1 MGYDPDKLIVE
12 ILQMV
17 RVLKDGEEVK
27 MSKRSGK
34 AITLKDLIDEAGVDA
49 LRYMFSSKA
58 LSSHMDLDLDLIV
71 KQSNENPV
79 YYVQYAYARICS
91 LFRNM
96 QANSLEF
103 IESTSLDKVE
113 DEVKELVG
121 LLLQYPKVVE
131 EAATKR
137 LPHKISTYVYSLAS
151 AFHSFYNDNKIISD
165 DLDKT
170 NQLLTVSK
178 ATGIVLKDALSLIGV
193 GVKEKM

>member
-1 MGYDPDKLIVE
+1 MPRYTSGSSEGCI
-12 ILQMV
+12 
-17 RVLKDGEEVK
+17 R
-27 MSKRSGK
+27 SKRRG
-34 AITLKDLIDEAGVDA
+34 
-49 LRYMFSSKA
+49 
-58 LSSHMDLDLDLIV
+58 
-71 KQSNENPV
+71 
-79 YYVQYAYARICS
+79 
-91 LFRNM
+91 
-96 QANSLEF
+96 
-103 IESTSLDKVE
+103 E

-121 LLLQYPKVVE
+121 VLLQYPKVVE

-178 ATGIVLKDALSLIGV
+178 ATVIVLKDSLSLIGV